1 MLTFLCFAI
10 RCCAG
15 FLCCMS
21 FPAPSDQSIDTNL
34 DLNALVKNPPATFFF
49 RVSGDNM
56 AADCIHAGDLLVV
69 DRSLA
74 AVEGKLVVA
83 AVDGELVVRRLHQ
96 AEDGLKLQ
104 QSGTTSYHVGEF
116 EVWGV
121 ITTVIH
127 TV

>member
-1 MLTFLCFAI
+1 
-10 RCCAG
+10 
-15 FLCCMS
+15 MS

-49 RVSGDNM
+49 RVSGDSM
-56 AADCIHAGDLLVV
+56 ATDCIHDGDLLIV

-74 AVEGKLVVA
+74 AVEGKLVIA
-83 AVDGELVVRRLHQ
+83 AVAGELLVRRLIHL
-96 AEDGLKLQ
+96 DGVLKLQ
-104 QSGTTSYHVGEF
+104 QPGTMAAHVGDF